1 MSYNVSRKV
10 SPDLAL
16 CSASSVASGYVDF
29 AFVAG
34 SFTPTISG
42 ATLTLEAGFE
52 YYITTCLAITVD
64 ASASY
69 FTEIDGVAG
78 TSYYLAAVTVD
89 SGKDEQWDSIL
100 SQTNTA
106 FKVNCNQ
113 SVSSNS
119 RIIIWRFPL

>member
-1 MSYNVSRKV
+1 MSYNISRKV
-10 SPDLAL
+10 SPGLAL
-16 CSASSVASGYVDF
+16 CSASSIASGYVDF
-29 AFVAG
+29 AFVSG
-34 SFTPTISG
+34 SFTPSISG
-42 ATLTLEAGFE
+42 SQITLGSGFE
-52 YYITTCLAITVD
+52 YYIITCLAITTD
-64 ASASY
+64 TAASY

-78 TSYYLAAVTVD
+78 NSYYLAAVTVD

-113 SVSSNS
+113 VVSSNS